1 MTSEMQQRVAQKAE
15 AALGQLQQAALQAAL
30 NAGENGE
37 VPTLADAL
45 AIADQE
51 VSKNAG
57 KTQEGVGSGA
67 PGPGRPRGVRNKL
80 TNLRDAVLEAFDTVG
95 GAAYLVKLAQGTQ
108 SDRAAFVSLMNKVLP
123 TQINQ
128 QVEGGVRL
136 ELSWLGGR
144 NIGTTAAQIPE
155 QRTQVL
161 DLERDSDGGYR
172 IKDPA
177 ASPAGGAEG
186 VPPAGDAAAA
196 PGDGQQ
202 SGSGDAHGRGHVG

>member
-1 MTSEMQQRVAQKAE
+1 MQSKTTTAE
-15 AALGQLQQAALQAAL
+15 EG
-30 NAGENGE
+30 
-37 VPTLADAL
+37 LADAITRAGL
-45 AIADQE
+45 EAVMPPEPLEIPTL
-51 VSKNAG
+51 VPPHKNEEKRGQIG
-57 KTQEGVGSGA
+57 KKQAKSPLNGA
-67 PGPGRPRGVRNKL
+67 PTPAGRPAGVRNKL
-80 TNLRDAVLEAFDTVG
+80 TDLRAAVLEAFDRVG
-95 GAAYLVKLAQGTQ
+95 GAEYLVRLAEGTQ

-177 ASPAGGAEG
+177 APPAGVAER

-202 SGSGDAHGRGHVG
+202 SGPGDAQGGGT

>member
-1 MTSEMQQRVAQKAE
+1 MN
-15 AALGQLQQAALQAAL
+15 QAAQHDLAQAL
-30 NAGENGE
+30 HNAVVQQGMQSVSGEAKNDE
-37 VPTLADAL
+37 KTPTH
-45 AIADQE
+45 
-51 VSKNAG
+51 
-57 KTQEGVGSGA
+57 VGSGA
-67 PGPGRPRGVRNKL
+67 PGPGRPKGVRNKL

-95 GAAYLVKLAQGTQ
+95 GAAYLVRLAEGTQ

-161 DLERDSDGGYR
+161 DLERDSDVGYR
-172 IKDPA
+172 IKDPTR
-177 ASPAGGAEG
+177 SPAGGAEG
-186 VPPAGDAAAA
+186 VPPAGDGGTAGGGHAQN
-196 PGDGQQ
+196 GL
-202 SGSGDAHGRGHVG
+202 GDARGGGT

>member
-1 MTSEMQQRVAQKAE
+1 MDVKPELVGGEKLKQAILDA
-15 AALGQLQQAALQAAL
+15 GLQGLDVQIPTF
-30 NAGENGE
+30 
-37 VPTLADAL
+37 VPTN
-45 AIADQE
+45 QE

-57 KTQEGVGSGA
+57 KTPEGVGSGA

-80 TNLRDAVLEAFDTVG
+80 TDLRTAVLEAFETVG
-95 GAAYLVKLAQGTQ
+95 GAAYLVKLAEGTQ

-123 TQINQ
+123 TQVNQ

-161 DLERDSDGGYR
+161 DLERDSEGGYR

-177 ASPAGGAEG
+177 APPAGVAEG
-186 VPPAGDAAAA
+186 VPPAGDGQAGG
-196 PGDGQQ
+196 GDLGQQ
-202 SGSGDAHGRGHVG
+202 GLGDAQGRGT